1 MVVLNSIARSVVD
14 SLRSLYPDS
23 VFTDQNGKGK
33 RNRLARMNNE
43 AWRMARERADLPMGR
58 VHDLRHTSGRRLR
71 AAGVS
76 LEDRQDLLGYKSNR
90 ISFW

>member
-1 MVVLNSIARSVVD
+1 MHDGVSEVPVVVLNSIARSVVD

-43 AWRMARERADLPMGR
+43 A
-58 VHDLRHTSGRRLR
+58 
-71 AAGVS
+71 
-76 LEDRQDLLGYKSNR
+76 
-90 ISFW
+90 